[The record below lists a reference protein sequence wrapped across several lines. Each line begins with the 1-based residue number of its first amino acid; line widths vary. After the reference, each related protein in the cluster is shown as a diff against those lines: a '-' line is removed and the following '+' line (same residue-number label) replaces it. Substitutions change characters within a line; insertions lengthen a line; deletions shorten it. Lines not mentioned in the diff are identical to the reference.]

1 MPTGIATNRS
11 NIALPPE
18 VAREILQKTQEE
30 SAIMRLAPQMPLPG
44 LGTTIPVIT
53 SDPEAAWVG
62 ETGQKPTSNPGL
74 SKKEM
79 QAYCLAVIVPFSL
92 QFRRDIP
99 TLYDALI
106 ARLPRA
112 LGFKFDQTVFGA
124 VEKPG
129 ENFDNF
135 AACTTQSLVAS
146 GGHTAYKGLVAAK
159 TDIATQNGSLNAFAL
174 SPTAVG
180 MLLEATDTTG
190 RPIFVLST
198 ADGSFD
204 RLIGAR
210 SIESRGMYKAG
221 SAAAASSAGSPA
233 IVGVAG
239 DWSQARWGSVEGVQV
254 SFADQAT
261 LTIGSEQVNLW
272 EHNMFAVR
280 AEIEL
285 GFRADTACFNLLTG
299 ATPGA

>member
-124 VEKPG
+124 AEKPG

-135 AACTTQSLVAS
+135 AACTTQSLVVS

-221 SAAAASSAGSPA
+221 SAASGSSAGSPA

>member
-44 LGTTIPVIT
+44 LGVEIPVIT

-112 LGFKFDQTVFGA
+112 LGLKFDQTVFGA
-124 VEKPG
+124 AEKPG

-221 SAAAASSAGSPA
+221 SAAAGSTAGSPA
-233 IVGVAG
+233 LIGVAG
-239 DWSQARWGSVEGVQV
+239 DWNQARWGTVEGVKV

-272 EHNMFAVR
+272 EKNMFAVR

-285 GFRADTACFNLLTG
+285 GFRCDTACFNILTG
-299 ATPGA
+299 ATPEA